1 MVAKPEPISKNE
13 LTQIETYLR
22 KLFGSQKLSVRARPK
37 VKDSAEVYVGDEFIA
52 TITVD
57 EEDGSRDFQFQ
68 MTILEMDLGGA

>member
-1 MVAKPEPISKNE
+1 MAKPEPISKTE

-22 KLFGSQKLSVRARPK
+22 KLFGSTRLSVRARPK

-52 TITVD
+52 TVTVD

-68 MTILEMDLGGA
+68 MTILEMDLGEG

>member
-13 LTQIETYLR
+13 LTKIETYLR
-22 KLFGSQKLSVRARPK
+22 KLLGSQKLSVRARPK

-68 MTILEMDLGGA
+68 MTILEMDLGEA